1 MIWAAS
7 TRSIRPSAATALSM
21 KSSVPAATALAS
33 TNIAARPTSGQV
45 AAAGA
50 ARGVS
55 PARAIHAPPMS
66 AERKAV
72 SVGANQLAWSLTLK
86 ARIAVRPTQG
96 ATAST
101 GTITATA
108 TSSQRIQPG
117 RLRAAAA
124 VNAADQSRQAVTTAR

>member
-1 MIWAAS
+1 MICAAS
-7 TRSIRPSAATALSM
+7 TRSIRPSAATALSI

-55 PARAIHAPPMS
+55 PVRAIHTLPIK
-66 AERKAV
+66 AEIAAV
-72 SVGANQLAWSLTLK
+72 SVGANQLVSSRALK

-124 VNAADQSRQAVTTAR
+124 VNAADQSRQAATTAR